1 MLKRTNQFFRGV
13 GEDDGDRSLSAPPK
27 GKWCESTEGTRTKES
42 LDFLTGLTCR
52 RGQFSTCEASLPVW
66 PLLSLDEELAARER

>member
-42 LDFLTGLTCR
+42 LDFLTGLT
-52 RGQFSTCEASLPVW
+52 
-66 PLLSLDEELAARER
+66 